1 MYLEFL
7 ELQIDFYKERMLF
20 MRVTLKK
27 VVLENFMCYAH
38 AEFDFCAIT
47 KIMAKNGKGK
57 STIATAY
64 LWCLFNCDYELKDN
78 PVVRREVDGK
88 PVDDMDT
95 SVELTL
101 DVDGKEIT
109 MKKVQKR
116 TYSKDGSS
124 YKDDNKYFIN
134 DVPKTLKDFNVYLD
148 VDMNVFK
155 MCSNVNAFLNQK
167 PAEMREYLFGLVG
180 DVTDLDIA
188 SQKAE
193 LAELVPLLNK
203 YTVEELSAM
212 NKATKTKITKDLPI
226 LDGQIKEKERDIQL
240 KQAIEVSDLELQKNS
255 LKEQI
260 ADCVAKQTDNDKL
273 MAEYDKASSD
283 ILNLKFELS
292 DMSRKA
298 NEDNVKARRNLESQ
312 ISNLNYVIMDSKQ
325 SVSSAEIIVSL
336 DKDKIAEYQKI
347 LDDSRTGWKAEKE
360 RVFDENNLVCPYC
373 KQEYLEDK
381 KEELKADFKAHK
393 EAELNRI
400 TDKGNTAKK
409 MLDEVKRLLV
419 EAEQELADRKQKL
432 EKHLVDLADLKKQ
445 LSELPQEIDVTT
457 TDEYKA
463 LEQKI
468 VKKEQAM
475 HKANDISAIKAELK
489 AQETALRQQLAEC
502 EAEIAKAD
510 TAADE
515 QRLEELKQTRIDSEQ
530 NKTNAEKILDLL
542 DELDKAKNEALTEAV
557 NSHFGLVKW
566 QLFTYTKSGGYKTVC
581 IPTID
586 NKSLLDCTSN
596 KAKKIMGKID
606 ICLSI
611 QKICNINCPLIV
623 DDIESLDSENVS
635 NIIKKIKSQVI
646 MLAVSDGDMEILE
659 IKND

>member
-1 MYLEFL
+1 ME
-7 ELQIDFYKERMLF
+7 
-20 MRVTLKK
+20 LKK

-38 AEFDFCAIT
+38 AEFDFYAIT

-78 PVVRREVDGK
+78 PVVRREIDGAS
-88 PVDDMDT
+88 VDDMDT

-101 DVDGKEIT
+101 DVDGKEVT

-134 DVPKTLKDFNVYLD
+134 DVPKTLKDFNTYLD

-167 PAEMREYLFGLVG
+167 PAEMREYLFSLVG

-212 NKATKTKITKDLPI
+212 SKATKTKITKDLPI

-240 KQAIEVSDLELQKNS
+240 KQTIEVSDLELQKSS
-255 LKEQI
+255 LKVQI

-273 MAEYDKASSD
+273 MAEYDKASAD

-298 NEDNVKARRNLESQ
+298 NEANVKARRDIENK
-312 ISNLNYVIMDSKQ
+312 ISDKQ
-325 SVSSAEIIVSL
+325 FLIRRTEKTI
-336 DKDKIAEYQKI
+336 EYQQNTI
-347 LDDSRTGWKAEKE
+347 EYQQNTIDSINKTLQDIRNDWKAENEHK
-360 RVFDENNLVCPYC
+360 FDENSLICPYC
-373 KQEYLEDK
+373 KQEYPEDK
-381 KEELKADFKAHK
+381 KEQLRADFDSHKAEELKTITYNGNLFKDKLDKNKKILKDLQK
-393 EAELNRI
+393 ELPQHRESLEML
-400 TDKGNTAKK
+400 NTAI
-409 MLDEVKRLLV
+409 
-419 EAEQELADRKQKL
+419 
-432 EKHLVDLADLKKQ
+432 ADLKKQ
-445 LSELPQEIDVTT
+445 LSELPQEIDVTAT
-457 TDEYKA
+457 EEYKA
-463 LEQKI
+463 LEQQI
-468 VKKEQAM
+468 AEKEETM
-475 HKANDISAIKAELK
+475 HKANDISAVKAELK

-502 EAEIAKAD
+502 ESQIAKSD
-510 TAADE
+510 TATDE
-515 QRLEELKQTRIDSEQ
+515 QRLEELRQTRIDSEQ
-530 NKTNAEKILDLL
+530 NKANAEKILDLL

-566 QLFTYTKSGGYKTVC
+566 QLFEYAKNGNYKSCC
-581 IPTID
+581 IPTVD
-586 NKSLLDCTSN
+586 GKSILTTMSN
-596 KAKKIMGKID
+596 KGNRILGRVD
-606 ICLSI
+606 ICNSI
-611 QKICNINCPLIV
+611 QKISDISVPIILDDSESLSTDNQKKVAEMVDSQLIMLIV
-623 DDIESLDSENVS
+623 NDSE
-635 NIIKKIKSQVI
+635 K
-646 MLAVSDGDMEILE
+646 LE
-659 IKND
+659 IMEG

>member
-1 MYLEFL
+1 
-7 ELQIDFYKERMLF
+7 
-20 MRVTLKK
+20 MRATLKR
-27 VVLENFMCYAH
+27 VVFENFMCYAH
-38 AEFDFCAIT
+38 AEFDFYAIT
-47 KIMAKNGKGK
+47 KITAKNGKGK

-78 PVVRREVDGK
+78 PVVRREIDGK
-88 PVDDMDT
+88 SVDDMDT
-95 SVELTL
+95 SVELIL
-101 DVDGKEIT
+101 DVDGKEIS

-116 TYSKDGSS
+116 TYSKDGNS

-134 DVPKTLKDFNVYLD
+134 DVPKTLKDFNAYLD

-240 KQAIEVSDLELQKNS
+240 KQGIEVSDLELQRNS

-298 NEDNVKARRNLESQ
+298 NEDNIKARREIEDK
-312 ISNLNYVIMDSKQ
+312 ISDKQFLVRQTEKTISETEHCIELSKQ
-325 SVSSAEIIVSL
+325 TIESITGYLNAER
-336 DKDKIAEYQKI
+336 KKWTEENNRQ
-347 LDDSRTGWKAEKE
+347 
-360 RVFDENNLVCPYC
+360 FDENSLICPYC
-373 KQEYLEDK
+373 GNEYSEDK
-381 KEELKADFKAHK
+381 KEQLRADFKKHK
-393 EAELNRI
+393 ADTLKAITDNGNLYADRLSKEKKTLADLEAELPEH
-400 TDKGNTAKK
+400 KESLGMLNTAI
-409 MLDEVKRLLV
+409 EVLTEQLL
-419 EAEQELADRKQKL
+419 
-432 EKHLVDLADLKKQ
+432 
-445 LSELPQEIDVTT
+445 ELPQEIDVTT
-457 TDEYKA
+457 TEEYKA
-463 LEQKI
+463 LEQQI
-468 VKKEQAM
+468 AEKEEAM
-475 HKANDISAIKAELK
+475 HKANDISAVKAELK

-502 EAEIAKAD
+502 ESQIAKSD

-515 QRLEELKQTRIDSEQ
+515 QRVEELKQTRVDSEQ
-530 NKTNAEKILDLL
+530 NKANAEKILDLL

-566 QLFTYTKSGGYKTVC
+566 QLFEYAKNGNYKSCC
-581 IPTID
+581 IPTVD
-586 NKSLLDCTSN
+586 GKSILTTMSN
-596 KAKKIMGKID
+596 KGNRILGRVD
-606 ICLSI
+606 ICNSI
-611 QKICNINCPLIV
+611 QKISGISVPIIL
-623 DDIESLDSENVS
+623 DDSESLDEDNQ
-635 NIIKKIKSQVI
+635 KKVAEMVDSQLI
-646 MLAVSDGDMEILE
+646 MLIVNDSEKLE
-659 IKND
+659 IVEG

>member
-1 MYLEFL
+1 MFM
-7 ELQIDFYKERMLF
+7 ERA
-20 MRVTLKK
+20 VLKK

-38 AEFDFCAIT
+38 AEFDFYAIT
-47 KIMAKNGKGK
+47 KITAKNGKGK

-78 PVVRREVDGK
+78 PVVRREIDGVS
-88 PVDDMDT
+88 VDDMDT
-95 SVELTL
+95 SVEITL

-109 MKKVQKR
+109 MKKVQVR
-116 TYSKDGSS
+116 TYNKDKTG
-124 YKDDNKYFIN
+124 YKDDNSYYIN
-134 DVPKTLKDFNVYLD
+134 DVRKNLKDFNAYLD

-193 LAELVPLLNK
+193 LAELVPLLEK
-203 YTVEELSAM
+203 YTTEELSAM

-240 KQAIEVSDLELQKNS
+240 KQAVDVSDLELQKNS

-298 NEDNVKARRNLESQ
+298 NEENIKARRDIENKISEKKDYLINIANTIQKNNSEISGYQNDIESGTRER
-312 ISNLNYVIMDSKQ
+312 NRLADVWK
-325 SVSSAEIIVSL
+325 
-336 DKDKIAEYQKI
+336 KI
-347 LDDSRTGWKAEKE
+347 
-360 RVFDENNLVCPYC
+360 
-373 KQEYLEDK
+373 
-381 KEELKADFKAHK
+381 KEEKFNDNTAICPTCRRELPAEEIESLRSSFEKTKADR
-393 EAELNRI
+393 L
-400 TDKGNTAKK
+400 AKVEK
-409 MLDEVKRLLV
+409 DGLEVK
-419 EAEQELADRKQKL
+419 ADVDNARDMIPKLEKCNEENIANQQKL
-432 EKHLVDLADLKKQ
+432 EEEVADLEKQ
-445 LSELPQEIDVTT
+445 LSELPQEIDVTAT
-457 TDEYKA
+457 EEHKA
-463 LEQKI
+463 LEQQI
-468 VKKEQAM
+468 AEKEEAM
-475 HKANDISAIKAELK
+475 HKANDILTIKAELK
-489 AQETALRQQLAEC
+489 SQETALRQQLAEC
-502 EAEIAKAD
+502 ESQIAKSD

-530 NKTNAEKILDLL
+530 NKTNAEKVLDLL

-566 QLFTYTKSGGYKTVC
+566 QLFEYAKNGNYKSCC
-581 IPTID
+581 IPTVD
-586 NKSLLDCTSN
+586 GKSILTTMSN
-596 KAKKIMGKID
+596 KGNRILGRVD
-606 ICLSI
+606 ICNSI
-611 QKICNINCPLIV
+611 QKISDISVPIILDDSESLSTDNQKKVAEMVDSQLIMLIV
-623 DDIESLDSENVS
+623 NDSE
-635 NIIKKIKSQVI
+635 KLKI
-646 MLAVSDGDMEILE
+646 MEG
-659 IKND
+659 

>member
-1 MYLEFL
+1 M
-7 ELQIDFYKERMLF
+7 KRA
-20 MRVTLKK
+20 VLKK

-38 AEFDFCAIT
+38 AEFDFYAIT

-64 LWCLFNCDYELKDN
+64 MWCLFNCDYELKDN

-88 PVDDMDT
+88 SVDDMDT

-101 DVDGKEIT
+101 DVDGKEVA

-134 DVPKTLKDFNVYLD
+134 DVPKTLKDFNAYLD

-180 DVTDLDIA
+180 DVADLDIA

-240 KQAIEVSDLELQKNS
+240 KQAIDISDLELQKNS

-273 MAEYDKASSD
+273 MAEYDNASAN
-283 ILNLKFELS
+283 ILSLKFEL
-292 DMSRKA
+292 DDIRRKA
-298 NEDNVKARRNLESQ
+298 NEENIKARRDIENK
-312 ISNLNYVIMDSKQ
+312 ISDKQ
-325 SVSSAEIIVSL
+325 FLVRQTEKTITDTEKNI
-336 DKDKIAEYQKI
+336 EYQQNTI
-347 LDDSRTGWKAEKE
+347 DSINRNLQNIRDKWKAENE
-360 RVFDENNLVCPYC
+360 RKFDETSLICSYC
-373 KQEYLEDK
+373 GQEYPEDK
-381 KEELKADFKAHK
+381 KEQLRADFDSHKAEELKLITSNGNLFKDKLDKNKKILEDLQKELPQHK
-393 EAELNRI
+393 ESLEML
-400 TDKGNTAKK
+400 NTAI
-409 MLDEVKRLLV
+409 
-419 EAEQELADRKQKL
+419 
-432 EKHLVDLADLKKQ
+432 ADLEKQ
-445 LSELPQEIDVTT
+445 LSELPQEIDVTGT
-457 TDEYKA
+457 EEYKA
-463 LEQKI
+463 LEQQI
-468 VKKEQAM
+468 AEKEQAM
-475 HKANDISAIKAELK
+475 HKANDISAVKAELK
-489 AQETALRQQLAEC
+489 SQETALRQQLAEC
-502 EAEIAKAD
+502 ERRIAKSD

-530 NKTNAEKILDLL
+530 NKANAEKILDLL

-635 NIIKKIKSQVI
+635 NIIKKNKSQVI

>member
-1 MYLEFL
+1 
-7 ELQIDFYKERMLF
+7 

-124 YKDDNKYFIN
+124 YKDDNKHFIN
-134 DVPKTLKDFNVYLD
+134 DVLKTLKDFNVYLD

-283 ILNLKFELS
+283 ILDLKFKQGDL
-292 DMSRKA
+292 SRKA
-298 NEDNVKARRNLESQ
+298 NEENIKARRDIENKISDKQFLVRQTEKTIDDCENRIDSSKHHSVVLNESIESYRNLYR
-312 ISNLNYVIMDSKQ
+312 NTH
-325 SVSSAEIIVSL
+325 SL
-336 DKDKIAEYQKI
+336 K
-347 LDDSRTGWKAEKE
+347 
-360 RVFDENNLVCPYC
+360 FDESNLVCSYC
-373 KQEYLEDK
+373 GQEYPEDK
-381 KEELKADFKAHK
+381 KEQIKADFESKKATEIEKITNLGNNAKSELDK
-393 EAELNRI
+393 ENETIASLEKELVEHRKSLAMLNTAI
-400 TDKGNTAKK
+400 TD
-409 MLDEVKRLLV
+409 
-419 EAEQELADRKQKL
+419 L
-432 EKHLVDLADLKKQ
+432 EKQ
-445 LSELPQEIDVTT
+445 LSELPQEIDVTAT
-457 TDEYKA
+457 EEYKA

-468 VKKEQAM
+468 AEKEQAM
-475 HKANDISAIKAELK
+475 HKANDISAVKAELK
-489 AQETALRQQLAEC
+489 AQETALRQQLAES
-502 EAEIAKAD
+502 ESQIAKSD

-530 NKTNAEKILDLL
+530 NKANAEKILDLL

-566 QLFTYTKSGGYKTVC
+566 QLFEYAKNGNYKSCC
-581 IPTID
+581 IPTVD
-586 NKSLLDCTSN
+586 EKSILTTMSN
-596 KAKKIMGKID
+596 KGNRILGRVD
-606 ICLSI
+606 ICNSI
-611 QKICNINCPLIV
+611 QKISGISVPIVLDDSESLSTDNQKKVAEMVDSQLIMLIV
-623 DDIESLDSENVS
+623 NDSE
-635 NIIKKIKSQVI
+635 K
-646 MLAVSDGDMEILE
+646 LE
-659 IKND
+659 IVGQILSGESEES

>member
-1 MYLEFL
+1 
-7 ELQIDFYKERMLF
+7 
-20 MRVTLKK
+20 MRATLKRI
-27 VVLENFMCYAH
+27 VLENFMCYAH
-38 AEFDFCAIT
+38 AEFDFYAIT

-78 PVVRREVDGK
+78 PVVRREIDRVS
-88 PVDDMDT
+88 VDDMDT

-134 DVPKTLKDFNVYLD
+134 DVPKTLKDFNTYLD

-167 PAEMREYLFGLVG
+167 PAEMREYLFSLVG

-255 LKEQI
+255 IKEQI
-260 ADCVAKQTDNDKL
+260 EDCIARQTDNDKL

-283 ILNLKFELS
+283 VLDLKFKQGDLL
-292 DMSRKA
+292 RKA
-298 NEDNVKARRNLESQ
+298 NEENVKARRNIESK
-312 ISNLNYVIMDSKQ
+312 ISDKQ
-325 SVSSAEIIVSL
+325 FLVRQTEKTITDTEKNI
-336 DKDKIAEYQKI
+336 EYQQNTI
-347 LDDSRTGWKAEKE
+347 DSINKNLQDIRDKWKTENE
-360 RVFDENNLVCPYC
+360 RKFDENSLICSYC
-373 KQEYLEDK
+373 GQEYPEDK
-381 KEELKADFKAHK
+381 KEQIKADFESHKAEELKFITSIGNLFKGKLDKNKKILKDLQKELPQHK
-393 EAELNRI
+393 ESLEML
-400 TDKGNTAKK
+400 NTAI
-409 MLDEVKRLLV
+409 
-419 EAEQELADRKQKL
+419 
-432 EKHLVDLADLKKQ
+432 ADLKKR
-445 LSELPQEIDVTT
+445 LSELPQEIDVSATE
-457 TDEYKA
+457 EYKA

-468 VKKEQAM
+468 AEKEQAM
-475 HKANDISAIKAELK
+475 HKANDISAVKAELK

-502 EAEIAKAD
+502 ESRIAKSD
-510 TAADE
+510 TVADE
-515 QRLEELKQTRIDSEQ
+515 QRLEELRQTRIDSEQ
-530 NKTNAEKILDLL
+530 NKANAEKILDLL

-566 QLFTYTKSGGYKTVC
+566 QLFEYAKNGNYKSCC
-581 IPTID
+581 IPTVD
-586 NKSLLDCTSN
+586 RKSILTTMSN
-596 KAKKIMGKID
+596 KGNRILGRVD
-606 ICLSI
+606 ICNSI
-611 QKICNINCPLIV
+611 QKISGISTPIILDDSESLSTDNQKKVAEMVDSQLIMLIV
-623 DDIESLDSENVS
+623 NDSE
-635 NIIKKIKSQVI
+635 K
-646 MLAVSDGDMEILE
+646 LE
-659 IKND
+659 IVEG